1 MGKKR
6 IIIGISGASGAV
18 YGARAIEI
26 LHDLGVETHLIITKA
41 AELTLANEGVGP
53 SKTLVEKA
61 DYAYKMAD
69 IGAKIASGTF
79 KTHGMIVAPCSI
91 KTMGEIAYSLSGNIL
106 TRAADVTL
114 KERRPLL
121 LMVRETPL
129 HFGHLDTMKRLTQMG
144 ATIFPPVPA
153 FYSGLTSIN
162 DMIDQT
168 ISRALDII
176 GIENDILRRWGGQNE
191 ENN

>member
-1 MGKKR
+1 LGKKR

-79 KTHGMIVAPCSI
+79 KTDGMIVAPCSI